1 MLFQLKQRDK
11 VNIGHVDM
19 AIPAVEEVLHMS
31 IYPLLESTGISDG
44 VSKMRAV
51 ILLGDIFRLH
61 QRTKI
66 H

>member
-11 VNIGHVDM
+11 VNIGHVGM

-44 VSKMRAV
+44 VAKMRAST
-51 ILLGDIFRLH
+51 ILGKIVRLH
-61 QRTKI
+61 K
-66 H
+66 